1 MDPASLDQ
9 DDFTRYFHPRESE
22 SDLHVL
28 EIQLDERA
36 GSIRVRDPRLF
47 HVGGRGFCRR
57 LVEAAARR
65 PGVRKAEIDPESASC
80 RGSAPAALQA
90 AGEVRRRGPR
100 ISPGALF
107 LTALQAD

>member
-22 SDLHVL
+22 SDLRVL

-36 GSIRVRDPRLF
+36 GSIRVAIP
-47 HVGGRGFCRR
+47 GYSTSAGRGFCRR

-80 RGSAPAALQA
+80 RAPLPRPFRPLERCSAEA
-90 AGEVRRRGPR
+90 
-100 ISPGALF
+100 PGFHPGLYS
-107 LTALQAD
+107 